1 MERLSSG
8 SQEPCF
14 GSRRTKQSNE
24 TTSGFGKFVRVSG
37 PGRIGS
43 DQYATQLHPRSLYEG
58 TFTNL
63 TTSLKIKD
71 MKRAIVSVS
80 QIHRRTSL
88 TAYVENCNSVLKTC
102 STQGWIQEGRSIHGH
117 LIKMG
122 ISSNKYVAIK
132 LLNMYLNCK
141 RTVDVNEI
149 LAEFG
154 GFNLVAWNCIISAK
168 FREGDVDE
176 ACHLFDEMPEKNEVS
191 LSSLIAGLMRYGRV
205 DESISY
211 FENNPFQ
218 DVVSWTAMINGF
230 VQNGFDFEALKVF
243 RKMRECGIMPNAI
256 TFTCVI
262 KACIGLR
269 EFVYGRSLLSLIV
282 RYGFDHNVSVCNS
295 LITLSLRMG
304 EIKLARRIFDEME
317 ERDVVSWTSFL
328 DVCVEMGEL
337 TEARQIFEK
346 MRERNEVSWSTMIA
360 RYSQSGDAKSK
371 EALKLYNQMVL
382 DGLKPNLSCLSSII
396 SASATLLDLRLG
408 KNIHGHMIK
417 MGMEAEVFVGSPLI
431 DMYCKCGKTEDGR
444 RVFDSILERNVVS
457 WNSMMSGYSLN
468 GQLQEAEE
476 LFERLPKRNSVSW
489 NTMISGYLQNK
500 HYDKVLVVFSKMLS
514 SGETPNGFTFSSIL
528 SACASLASL
537 GKGKNIH
544 GKILKLG
551 IQYEVFLGTALTDMY
566 AKSGDI
572 ESSRKVFNRMTE
584 KNEVTWTAMLQ
595 ALAENGFAD
604 ESLNLF
610 EEMKRT
616 SAVAPTELMFLA
628 VLFACSHCGLVDK
641 AFKHFESM
649 ERVYNLKPKNRH
661 YTCMV
666 DLLARSGRLREAEE
680 LINDIPFQPEANAW
694 ASLLSACSTYKN
706 EEIAER
712 TVTKLWELANENA
725 AGYVLLSNIYASAGR
740 WSDVMKVRKLMK
752 EKKLKKTGGC
762 SWVEVRNQVHYF
774 YCEDGNHSQSSEVY
788 GILELL
794 MCEMVT
800 V

>member
-1 MERLSSG
+1 
-8 SQEPCF
+8 
-14 GSRRTKQSNE
+14 
-24 TTSGFGKFVRVSG
+24 
-37 PGRIGS
+37 
-43 DQYATQLHPRSLYEG
+43 
-58 TFTNL
+58 
-63 TTSLKIKD
+63 
-71 MKRAIVSVS
+71 MKRAIASLS
-80 QIHRRTSL
+80 QINPRTSF
-88 TAYVENCNSVLKTC
+88 TAYVETCNSVLKTC
-102 STQGWIQEGRSIHGH
+102 STQGWIQEGRSLHGH

-122 ISSNKYVAIK
+122 ISSNKYIAIK
-132 LLNMYLNCK
+132 LLNMYLNWK

-149 LAEFG
+149 LVEFG

-168 FREGDVDE
+168 FQEGNVDE
-176 ACHLFDEMPEKNEVS
+176 ACRLFDEMPERNEVS
-191 LSSLIAGLMRYGRV
+191 WSSLIAGLMRYGRV

-230 VQNGFDFEALKVF
+230 VQNGFYFEALKVF
-243 RKMRECGIMPNAI
+243 RKMCECGIVPNGI

-282 RYGFDHNVSVCNS
+282 RYGLDHNVSVCNS
-295 LITLSLRMG
+295 LITLSLKMG
-304 EIKLARRIFDEME
+304 EINLARRIFDEME

-328 DVCVEMGEL
+328 DVCVEMGEM

-346 MRERNEVSWSTMIA
+346 MPERNEVSWSTMIA
-360 RYSQSGDAKSK
+360 RYSQSGDAK

-382 DGLKPNLSCLSSII
+382 GGFKPNLSCLSSII
-396 SASATLLDLRLG
+396 SASATLVDLRLG

-417 MGMEAEVFVGSPLI
+417 IGMEAEVFVGSPLI
-431 DMYCKCGKTEDGR
+431 DMYCKCGMTEDGR
-444 RVFDSILERNVVS
+444 QVFDSILERNVVS
-457 WNSMMSGYSLN
+457 WNSMISGYSLN
-468 GQLQEAEE
+468 GQLEEAEE
-476 LFERLPKRNSVSW
+476 LFERLPKRNSASW
-489 NTMISGYLQNK
+489 NSVISGYLQNK
-500 HYDKVLVVFSKMLS
+500 QYDKVLEVFSKMLL

-572 ESSRKVFNRMTE
+572 ESSRKVFNRMAE
-584 KNEVTWTAMLQ
+584 KNEVSWTAMLQ
-595 ALAENGFAD
+595 ALAENGFAQ
-604 ESLNLF
+604 ECLNVF
-610 EEMKRT
+610 EEMQRT
-616 SAVAPTELMFLA
+616 SAVTPTELMFLA

-649 ERVYNLKPKNRH
+649 ERVYGLKPRNRH

-666 DLLARSGRLREAEE
+666 DLLARSGRLREAED
-680 LINDIPFQPEANAW
+680 LIKAIPFQPEANAW
-694 ASLLSACSTYKN
+694 ASLLSACCTYKN
-706 EEIAER
+706 EEMAER

-725 AGYVLLSNIYASAGR
+725 AVAASYVLLSNIYASAGR
-740 WSDVMKVRKLMK
+740 WSDVMKVRKLIK
-752 EKKLKKTGGC
+752 EKRLKKTGGC

-774 YCEDGNHSQSSEVY
+774 YCEDGNHSRASEVY
-788 GILELL
+788 EILELL
-794 MCEMVT
+794 MSEIVP
-800 V
+800 VKILQVF